1 MNIVLASG
9 SPRRKELLMKF
20 IKDFKIQVS
29 DIEEDMNTYNDVNS
43 LVMKLAF
50 EKGAD
55 VLNRCEDDEI
65 IISADTIV
73 VYNNEVLGKPKC
85 EEDAKSMLNK
95 LSNNYHEVITGICI
109 MKKEGNIKILDYETT
124 RVKMKKL
131 DKNEIEDYIKT
142 GEPMDKAGAYG
153 IQGLGSIFVERI
165 EGDYYNVMGLPLNK
179 LYSYLLKHFD
189 ISLLNTK

>member
-1 MNIVLASG
+1 VNIVLASG

-20 IKDFKIQVS
+20 IKDFKIQIS
-29 DIEEDMNTYNDVNS
+29 DIEEDMTTYNDVNS

-73 VYNNEVLGKPKC
+73 VYNNEVLGKPHS
-85 EEDAKSMLNK
+85 EEDARAMLEK

-153 IQGLGSIFVERI
+153 IQGLGSIFVESI

-179 LYSYLLKHFD
+179 LYSYLLKYFD